1 MSNDNNSV
9 DMNSNEMNSMD
20 IYEVMKHLPHRY
32 PFLLIDRV
40 LDYTAGESLTAIK
53 NVTVNEP
60 FFPGHFPHR
69 PVFPGVLML
78 EALAQATGILAFKT
92 TEDLP
97 SEESLYYFVGI
108 DNARF
113 KKPVEPGDQLLMEVE
128 VVKRKRDMWKFKAQA
143 SVDGQVVC
151 SAELMC
157 ARKDIS

>member
-1 MSNDNNSV
+1 MTINNDSAV
-9 DMNSNEMNSMD
+9 MNSMD
-20 IYEVMKHLPHRY
+20 IYDVMKHLPHRY

-40 LDYTAGESLTAIK
+40 VDYTPGETLTAIK

-78 EALAQATGILAFKT
+78 EALAQATGILSFKT

-97 SEESLYYFVGI
+97 SEDSLYYFAGI

-113 KKPVEPGDQLLMEVE
+113 KKPVEPGDQLIMTVRLL
-128 VVKRKRDMWKFKAQA
+128 KRKRNLWRFAAEAKVNDKI
-143 SVDGQVVC
+143 VC

-157 ARKDIS
+157 AKSEI

>member
-1 MSNDNNSV
+1 MSNDNQP
-9 DMNSNEMNSMD
+9 NEMNSMD

-40 LDYTAGESLTAIK
+40 LDYTAGEKLTAIK

-97 SEESLYYFVGI
+97 SDDSLYYFVGI
-108 DNARF
+108 DSARF
-113 KKPVEPGDQLLMEVE
+113 KKPHAPLPP
-128 VVKRKRDMWKFKAQA
+128 
-143 SVDGQVVC
+143 
-151 SAELMC
+151 SAGRPSPPNGTVIRSSPRRAC
-157 ARKDIS
+157 ARPRPSA

>member
-1 MSNDNNSV
+1 MSNDNQP
-9 DMNSNEMNSMD
+9 NEMNSMD

-40 LDYTAGESLTAIK
+40 LDYTAGEKLTAIK

-97 SEESLYYFVGI
+97 SDDSLYYFVGI
-108 DNARF
+108 DSARF

-128 VVKRKRDMWKFKAQA
+128 VIKRKRDMWKFSAKA
-143 SVDGQVVC
+143 SVDGKVVC

-157 ARKDIS
+157 ARKDIA

>member
-1 MSNDNNSV
+1 MSNDNQP
-9 DMNSNEMNSMD
+9 NEMNSMD

-40 LDYTAGESLTAIK
+40 LDYTAGEKLTAIK

-97 SEESLYYFVGI
+97 SDDSLYYFVGI
-108 DNARF
+108 DSARF

-128 VVKRKRDMWKFKAQA
+128 VIKRKRDMWKFSAKA
-143 SVDGQVVC
+143 SVDGKVVC

-157 ARKDIS
+157 ARKDIV

>member
-1 MSNDNNSV
+1 
-9 DMNSNEMNSMD
+9 MNSENAVMNSMD

-40 LDYTAGESLTAIK
+40 IDYTPGETLTAIK

-78 EALAQATGILAFKT
+78 EALAQATGILSFKT

-97 SEESLYYFVGI
+97 SDDSLYYFAGI

-113 KKPVEPGDQLLMEVE
+113 KKPVEPGDQLVMTVRLL
-128 VVKRKRDMWKFKAQA
+128 KRKRNLWRFEAEA
-143 SVDGQVVC
+143 RVDGKVVC

-157 ARKDIS
+157 AKSEI